1 MMGRRTRTHLGRT
14 WLCACRAALTSCSL
28 AALLGAA
35 PAGGGVGGAGALKA
49 GVFDP
54 PRQAPDFTLQG
65 TDGRQVSMSHFRGK
79 VVLLAFGFTSCP
91 AVCPTTLATLAQA
104 RRELGD
110 AAADVQV
117 LYVTVDPQRDIPQRL
132 RKYLAVFDPT
142 FIGGTGTEAQLSE
155 VRKQYGVSAEKKPYG
170 NDYTYVH
177 SSFIYLI
184 DRKGL
189 LRALMPYG
197 HSPEDFS
204 HDVTILLKE

>member
-1 MMGRRTRTHLGRT
+1 MMARRTGTRSGTH
-14 WLCACRAALTSCSL
+14 WLYAWRGPLRLYAFVALL
-28 AALLGAA
+28 AAASAGADG
-35 PAGGGVGGAGALKA
+35 AGGLKA

-65 TDGRQVSMSHFRGK
+65 TDGRELKMSRFRGK

-91 AVCPTTLATLAQA
+91 EVCPTTLATLAQA
-104 RRELGD
+104 RRDLGA

-117 LYVTVDPQRDIPQRL
+117 LYVTVDPQRDLPQRL
-132 RKYLAVFDPT
+132 GKYLAVFDPT
-142 FIGGTGTEAQLSE
+142 FIGGTGADAQLSE
-155 VRKQYGVSAEKKPYG
+155 VRKRYGVSAQKRAYG
-170 NDYTYVH
+170 SDYVYVH

-204 HDVTILLKE
+204 HDLTILLKE

>member
-1 MMGRRTRTHLGRT
+1 MMARRTTTCSGTH
-14 WLCACRAALTSCSL
+14 WLCAWQVALRLSAL
-28 AALLGAA
+28 FALLAAA
-35 PAGGGVGGAGALKA
+35 PASAGEAGSLKA

-65 TDGRQVSMSHFRGK
+65 TDGRELKISRFRGK

-91 AVCPTTLATLAQA
+91 EVCPTTLATLAQA
-104 RRELGD
+104 RRALGA

-117 LYVTVDPQRDIPQRL
+117 LYVTVDPQRDVPERL
-132 RKYLAVFDPT
+132 GNYLAVFDPT
-142 FIGGTGTEAQLSE
+142 FIGGTGADAQLFE
-155 VRKQYGVSAEKKPYG
+155 VRKQYGVTAERRTYG
-170 NDYTYVH
+170 SDYVYVH

-204 HDVTILLKE
+204 HDLTILLKE

>member
-1 MMGRRTRTHLGRT
+1 MMGRRTGTPSVSSRRCT
-14 WLCACRAALTSCSL
+14 WRDALRLCALVGLVA
-28 AALLGAA
+28 AA
-35 PAGGGVGGAGALKA
+35 PAGAGGAAGLKA

-54 PRQAPDFTLQG
+54 PRPAPDFTLQG
-65 TDGRQVSMSHFRGK
+65 TDGRKLQMSHFRGK

-91 AVCPTTLATLAQA
+91 EVCPTTLATLAQA
-104 RRELGD
+104 RRELGA

-117 LYVTVDPQRDIPQRL
+117 VYVTVDPERDVPQRL
-132 RKYLAVFDPT
+132 GKYLAVFDPT

-155 VRKQYGVSAEKKPYG
+155 VRKQYGVSAQKRAYG
-170 NDYTYVH
+170 NDYVYVH

-184 DRKGL
+184 DRKGS

-204 HDVTILLKE
+204 HDLTILLKE